1 MRVFTK
7 PERFELECDD
17 YVQVMPIAAF
27 LELAA
32 PTEISQEAFEGDE
45 DWDDYPYL
53 IVDPESKQVFGHEGR
68 HRLSALAFSGYTHA
82 EVIIQIQPDTRR
94 FNSDLE
100 AMSDWE
106 WNGVKPGV
114 DELKP
119 ETEWLK

>member
-7 PERFELECDD
+7 PERVELECDD

-53 IVDPESKQVFGHEGR
+53 IIDPDSKQVFGHEGR
-68 HRLSALAFSGYTHA
+68 HRLSALALVGYTHA
-82 EVIIQIQPDTRR
+82 EVIIQIQPDPKR

-100 AMSDWE
+100 AMSAWVWD
-106 WNGVKPGV
+106 GVKPGV